1 MARKSMRQF
10 TSLNPCPDQCSGAE
24 GRQRTLSAN
33 ELAQMD
39 GSTRDELKHK
49 EHSAM
54 RCSYCGVVYID
65 SHPKRKLGILDSLV
79 VGPGWHPTKRD
90 F

>member
-1 MARKSMRQF
+1 MVKRGRSLQV
-10 TSLNPCPDQCSGAE
+10 SLNPCPDQCSGAE
-24 GRQRTLSAN
+24 GRQRTLSAH

-39 GSTRDELKHK
+39 GFSLDELNQKGQ
-49 EHSAM
+49 SVM

-79 VGPGWHPTKRD
+79 VGPGWHPIKRD